1 MLVIIKSD
9 YQEMSKKA
17 ANMIAEQIKRKPQ
30 SVLGLATGSTPLGLY
45 KELIELYENKGLDF
59 SKCTTFNLDEYLELT
74 PQHPESYD
82 SFMKKNFFNH
92 INIDSRFSFIPNGQL
107 DPQNLDGI
115 KIYCD
120 WYEKEIQKKGGLDIQ
135 ILGIGANGHIGFNEP
150 GSSFGSRTRIKT
162 LTEKTRQDNARFFDN
177 NLDHVPRYALTMGI
191 ATIMDARQLILLASG
206 KNKALAI
213 KKTIEG
219 PISAMVPA
227 SIVQMHPQAILIIDK
242 EAASELEYD
251 W

>member
-1 MLVIIKSD
+1 MRVIIQSD
-9 YQEMSKKA
+9 YQEMSKYA
-17 ANMIAEQIKRKPQ
+17 AHMIAEQIKRKPQ

-45 KELIELYENKGLDF
+45 KELIRLYENEGLDF
-59 SKCTTFNLDEYLELT
+59 SKCTTFNLDEYLGLT
-74 PQHPESYD
+74 PQHPQSYD
-82 SFMKKNFFNH
+82 SFMKENFFNH
-92 INIDSRFSFIPNGQL
+92 INIDPRFSFIPNGQL
-107 DPQNLDGI
+107 DPLNLQGI
-115 KIYCD
+115 KIYCE
-120 WYEKEIQKKGGLDIQ
+120 WYENEIQKEGGLDVQ

-177 NLDHVPRYALTMGI
+177 NIDHVPKYAVTMGI

-206 KNKALAI
+206 NNKALAV
-213 KKTIEG
+213 KKAIEG

>member
-1 MLVIIKSD
+1 
-9 YQEMSKKA
+9 MSKYA
-17 ANMIAEQIKRKPQ
+17 AHMIAEQIKRKPQ

-45 KELIELYENKGLDF
+45 KELIRFYENEGLDF
-59 SKCTTFNLDEYLELT
+59 SKCTTFNLDEYLGLT
-74 PQHPESYD
+74 PQHPQSYD
-82 SFMKKNFFNH
+82 SFMKENFFNH
-92 INIDSRFSFIPNGQL
+92 INIDPRFSFIPNGQL
-107 DPQNLDGI
+107 DPLNLQGI
-115 KIYCD
+115 MIYCE
-120 WYEKEIQKKGGLDIQ
+120 WYENEIQKEGGLDVQ

-177 NLDHVPRYALTMGI
+177 NIDHVPKYAVTMGI

-206 KNKALAI
+206 NNKALAV
-213 KKTIEG
+213 KKAIEG

>member
-9 YQEMSKKA
+9 YNEISKKA
-17 ANMIAEQIKRKPQ
+17 AEIIAEQIKKKP

-45 KELIELYENKGLDF
+45 KELIWLYENKGLDF
-59 SKCTTFNLDEYLELT
+59 SKCTTFNLDEYLELP
-74 PQHPESYD
+74 PQHRESYH
-82 SFMKKNFFNH
+82 SFMRENFFNH
-92 INIDSRFSFIPNGQL
+92 INIDPRFTFIPNGQL
-107 DPQNLDGI
+107 DPHNLDGVQ
-115 KIYCD
+115 IYCE
-120 WYEKEIQKKGGLDIQ
+120 WYEKEIQKKDGLDIQ

-162 LTEKTRQDNARFFDN
+162 LTKKTRQDNARFFDN
-177 NLDHVPRYALTMGI
+177 DIDHVPRYALTMGI
-191 ATIMDARQLILLASG
+191 ATIMDAKKLILLASG

-213 KKTIEG
+213 KKAIEG
-219 PISAMVPA
+219 PLCAMVPA
-227 SIVQMHPQAILIIDK
+227 SIVQMHPQVILILDK